1 MKKIGS
7 ILLQCELVGAR
18 QVSQSRSLNGIM
30 KKQKDTARCN
40 IKRRKFE
47 NEEMYTGTFLT
58 NNKNLG

>member
-40 IKRRKFE
+40 IKRR
-47 NEEMYTGTFLT
+47 
-58 NNKNLG
+58 NLRMRKCTQVPS